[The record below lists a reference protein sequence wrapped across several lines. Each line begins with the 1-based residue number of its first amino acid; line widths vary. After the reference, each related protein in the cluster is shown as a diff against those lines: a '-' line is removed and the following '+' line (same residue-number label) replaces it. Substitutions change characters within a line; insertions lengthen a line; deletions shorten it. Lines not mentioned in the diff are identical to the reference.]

1 MMFEK
6 GDVVTYAAAGV
17 CKVEGT
23 MDKNVK
29 GFSKQYLVLKPVY
42 EPNCA
47 IYVPTNNEMLMSR
60 VRGVMSEED
69 IYSLI
74 EALPDI
80 KKEWIDDDIKRTSF
94 FRQTLKSGDRKEIM
108 KMLRVLY
115 LHRQEQLDN
124 GRKFH
129 SADEHFLKEAE
140 HILFDEFAV
149 VLGIEPDEV
158 TGFITDRLNGA
169 KA

>member
-1 MMFEK
+1 MFEK
-6 GDVVTYAAAGV
+6 GDIVSYAAAGV
-17 CKVEGT
+17 CTVEGT
-23 MDKNVK
+23 MENKVK
-29 GFSKQYLVLKPVY
+29 GVNKRYLVLKPFY
-42 EPNCA
+42 ESNSA
-47 IYVPTNNEMLMSR
+47 IYVPTDNETLIGR
-60 VRGVMSEED
+60 IRGVMSKED

-80 KKEWIDDDIKRTSF
+80 NCEWIDDDTKRNEF

-129 SADEHFLKEAE
+129 TADEHFLKEAE

-158 TGFITDRLNGA
+158 TGFITDRLNIA